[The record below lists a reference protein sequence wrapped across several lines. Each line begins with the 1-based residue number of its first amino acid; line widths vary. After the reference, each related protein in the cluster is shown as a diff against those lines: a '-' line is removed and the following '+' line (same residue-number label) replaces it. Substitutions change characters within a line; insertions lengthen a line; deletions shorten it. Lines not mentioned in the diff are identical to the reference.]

1 MNSFQIIDTNEDG
14 RISKQE
20 LRNAAFLIGLNPTK
34 RELETWWREADT
46 NSKCL
51 IIYIYIEKISS
62 MFKDI
67 KLIQK
72 TRLETS
78 TLSVCG
84 YREDIIRL

>member
-34 RELETWWREADT
+34 RELEAWWREADT

-51 IIYIYIEKISS
+51 IIYILRRYRPCLKILNLY
-62 MFKDI
+62 K
-67 KLIQK
+67 KLGLKHQH
-72 TRLETS
+72 
-78 TLSVCG
+78 
-84 YREDIIRL
+84 

>member
-34 RELETWWREADT
+34 REMEAWWREADI

-51 IIYIYIEKISS
+51 GVDIEEISFIYRY
-62 MFKDI
+62 
-67 KLIQK
+67 
-72 TRLETS
+72 
-78 TLSVCG
+78 
-84 YREDIIRL
+84 

>member
-1 MNSFQIIDTNEDG
+1 MNSFQIIDTNDDG

-34 RELETWWREADT
+34 RELEAWWREADT

-51 IIYIYIEKISS
+51 IIYIEKISS

-72 TRLETS
+72 TRFETS

>member
-34 RELETWWREADT
+34 RELEAWWREAESD
-46 NSKCL
+46 
-51 IIYIYIEKISS
+51 YIYIEKISS
-62 MFKDI
+62 MLKDI

-72 TRLETS
+72 TRFETS

-84 YREDIIRL
+84 YREDTIRL

>member
-46 NSKCL
+46 NSK
-51 IIYIYIEKISS
+51 YIEKISS

-67 KLIQK
+67 KFIQK

-84 YREDIIRL
+84 YREDTIRL